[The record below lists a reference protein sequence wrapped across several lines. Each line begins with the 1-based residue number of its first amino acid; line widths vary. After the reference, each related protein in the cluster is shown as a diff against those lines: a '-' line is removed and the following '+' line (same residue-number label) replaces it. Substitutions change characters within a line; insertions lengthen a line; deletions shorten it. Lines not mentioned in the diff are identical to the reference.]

1 MTVEL
6 TIPGQPKGKG
16 RPRFSKY
23 SRAYTPKATADYEK
37 MVRVLYKAK
46 YGTQSFSEDVPLS
59 MEVYAYFGIPK
70 RDSKAKKAL
79 KASGE
84 VLPTLK
90 PDTDNIIKL
99 LADALNGYAYPDDK
113 QITDIVAHK
122 RYSDHYPR
130 VEVIIREK

>member
-1 MTVEL
+1 MKVEL

-23 SRAYTPKATADYEK
+23 SGAYTPKATADYEK
-37 MVRVLYKAK
+37 TVRILYKAK

-70 RDSKAKKAL
+70 RDNKVTKAL

-84 VLPTLK
+84 VLPVIK
-90 PDTDNIIKL
+90 SDIDNVIKII
-99 LADALNGYAYPDDK
+99 ADSLNGVAYPDDK
-113 QITDIVAHK
+113 QITDIIAYK
-122 RYSDHYPR
+122 RYSENPR
-130 VEVIIREK
+130 VDVIIREK